1 MRNLWK
7 FQSIYELQ
15 FFNCPACDYKD
26 KSKQDFV
33 DHACNLHP
41 ESVTNF
47 KSISD
52 IDDVVCTWN
61 EIEKKE
67 ENITEIVSKDVV
79 NFDKNDV
86 KENAVIVITSEL
98 KKEECTQ
105 CGLKFPHETV
115 LQKHISLVHKGIRS
129 KQSNNKLPVN
139 SYVMKMDKNAVKD
152 NIAIVQSDD
161 ERSMENPEES
171 DVEILDN
178 DINDDVNNHIKSGN
192 MLTKTS
198 KIDYQKRYQPKVKV
212 VSETVSQQPH
222 LKSIEYLK
230 KITASSNMDGG
241 NEQEF
246 KCQVCSMSFNTERHL
261 KIHTRFFHEKT
272 ENKEYCDFCD
282 IQFKTMQKAMTHF
295 EEIHLGSKINRL
307 QKREDCK
314 ICGKNIRK
322 VSMKIHIKL
331 NHEYNEDLHSH
342 KCELCGKMFKNKAS
356 YTQHKQIIHEG
367 KRYKCDICDYTSKQ
381 SDSLKR
387 HIRTVHE
394 GILYQCEQCGQVL
407 TTAEALQDHVKA
419 IHENIREFQ
428 CDVCGS
434 NFVNKKV
441 LRDHK
446 SNVHGDKKHVCDQCG
461 KGFPTPN
468 RLRIHDDSVHKG
480 LMTSKCPYCKET
492 FAKHHMKSH
501 IISKHE
507 HDKKIDCNQCDLKFT
522 TSKILEE
529 HINIIHK
536 GIKDFK
542 CVHCNKLFG
551 RKRSLQLHIE
561 TVHDGLKRHKCEI
574 CETAYGQ
581 SGDLKRHKL
590 RAHRTYSD

>member
-1 MRNLWK
+1 MGILWE

-15 FFNCPACDYKD
+15 FFKCPACDYTE
-26 KSKQDFV
+26 KSKQKFI
-33 DHACNLHP
+33 DHAINVHP
-41 ESVTNF
+41 ESATYLMNV
-47 KSISD
+47 SD
-52 IDDVVCTWN
+52 IDDVVCPWN
-61 EIEKKE
+61 EIDMKE
-67 ENITEIVSKDVV
+67 ENIIDNKNRNMTKINENSK
-79 NFDKNDV
+79 
-86 KENAVIVITSEL
+86 KENAV
-98 KKEECTQ
+98 
-105 CGLKFPHETV
+105 TV
-115 LQKHISLVHKGIRS
+115 VK
-129 KQSNNKLPVN
+129 NK
-139 SYVMKMDKNAVKD
+139 
-152 NIAIVQSDD
+152 D
-161 ERSMENPEES
+161 ERSVENES
-171 DVEILDN
+171 DIEILE
-178 DINDDVNNHIKSGN
+178 DIDTIESKKMSELMRTLYNSGSASKN
-192 MLTKTS
+192 QGPAKNQVSIHYLKEITTS
-198 KIDYQKRYQPKVKV
+198 KMQG
-212 VSETVSQQPH
+212 
-222 LKSIEYLK
+222 
-230 KITASSNMDGG
+230 AA
-241 NEQEF
+241 EQIF
-246 KCQVCSMSFNTERHL
+246 KCEQCGIIFNTERHL
-261 KIHTRFFHEKT
+261 KIHTHFLHEKT
-272 ENKEYCDFCD
+272 KNKEYCDICD
-282 IQFKTMQKAMTHF
+282 IQFKTSIPAMKHY
-295 EEIHLGSKINRL
+295 EEVHLGTKTVTDPRKVKKL
-307 QKREDCK
+307 CQ
-314 ICGKNIRK
+314 ICGKSILQ
-322 VSMKIHIKL
+322 VSMKSHMKL
-331 NHEYNEDLHSH
+331 KHEYNEELHSC
-342 KCELCGKMFKNKAS
+342 KCELCGKIFKNKAS
-356 YTQHKQIIHEG
+356 YTQHKQKIHEG
-367 KRYKCDICDYTSKQ
+367 KRYKCDICDYTSKH

-394 GILYQCEQCGQVL
+394 GILYQCELCGQVL
-407 TTAEALQDHVKA
+407 TTVEALQDHVKA

>member
-1 MRNLWK
+1 MGILWE

-15 FFNCPACDYKD
+15 FFKCPACDYTE
-26 KSKQDFV
+26 KSKQKFI
-33 DHACNLHP
+33 DHAINVHP
-41 ESVTNF
+41 ESATYLMNV
-47 KSISD
+47 SD
-52 IDDVVCTWN
+52 IDDVVCPWN
-61 EIEKKE
+61 EIDMKE
-67 ENITEIVSKDVV
+67 ENIIDNKNRNMTKINENSK
-79 NFDKNDV
+79 
-86 KENAVIVITSEL
+86 KENAV
-98 KKEECTQ
+98 
-105 CGLKFPHETV
+105 TV
-115 LQKHISLVHKGIRS
+115 VK
-129 KQSNNKLPVN
+129 NK
-139 SYVMKMDKNAVKD
+139 
-152 NIAIVQSDD
+152 D
-161 ERSMENPEES
+161 ERSVENES
-171 DVEILDN
+171 DIEILE
-178 DINDDVNNHIKSGN
+178 DIDTIESKKMSELMRTLYNSGSASKN
-192 MLTKTS
+192 QGPAKNQVSIHYLKEITTS
-198 KIDYQKRYQPKVKV
+198 KMQG
-212 VSETVSQQPH
+212 
-222 LKSIEYLK
+222 
-230 KITASSNMDGG
+230 AA
-241 NEQEF
+241 EQIF
-246 KCQVCSMSFNTERHL
+246 KCEQCGIIFNTERHL
-261 KIHTRFFHEKT
+261 KIHTHFLHEKT
-272 ENKEYCDFCD
+272 KNKEYCDICD
-282 IQFKTMQKAMTHF
+282 IQFKTSIPAMKHY
-295 EEIHLGSKINRL
+295 EEVHLGTKTVTDPRKVKKL
-307 QKREDCK
+307 CQ
-314 ICGKNIRK
+314 ICGKSILQ
-322 VSMKIHIKL
+322 VSMKSHMKL
-331 NHEYNEDLHSH
+331 KHEYNEELHSC
-342 KCELCGKMFKNKAS
+342 KCELCGKIFKNKAS
-356 YTQHKQIIHEG
+356 YTQHKQKIHEG
-367 KRYKCDICDYTSKQ
+367 KRYKCEICDYTSKH

-394 GILYQCEQCGQVL
+394 GILYQCELCGQVL
-407 TTAEALQDHVKA
+407 TTVEALQDHVKA